1 MKVDSSLKKGF
12 VYLLLAIVPIVVS
25 VIYGQLMVSNI
36 GHFSDYGGIIFNLGL
51 TGIILIPSLVTI
63 YYIGLV
69 IFGSKSGLIKWNIQQ
84 FSYILMF
91 LAILAYMAFITF
103 TSDIRGSCNPGYVE
117 THPVIVTLDER
128 IWAFFSF
135 YLGIL
140 TIYNFFCLIR
150 PVKGFKQA
158 IAIFCILFILFDI
171 VMITYSLITEWDK
184 YVNFE
189 WFDDLYDKPISKDSL
204 ITSFFP
210 IPNVYGHYLYF
221 GIVSLITLSFVFRK
235 YYLALF
241 SLLLLPFI
249 FYSNCRI
256 ALVGSFVLYGCY
268 FIYLWI
274 RSFKYSRILFYILT
288 GVIVL
293 ACLIVAFDFYGYN
306 FIKFEMENGSEVSL
320 KKLIFDLWE
329 TFLGKRLDIIEMIPV
344 TTNNIIFGFGYGNQF
359 IIPRTYSYCYY
370 FHNAVYEI
378 FMAGGVP
385 YFVFT
390 SILFLVVFIKLIYVA
405 KSKYKYNYLGL
416 FLVLIFT
423 QSIYGLFESHVTSF
437 NDSTGLIL
445 GIFILCIPNILA
457 DYELN
462 GCKYYYFNSDIQKT
476 CLTLTYKQLSEFNYD
491 NSDYVFQNIISFTRK
506 LVFELNLNELSQF
519 VITFDSRR
527 RTFEHTEVKFEE
539 AENTVYVNF
548 K

>member
-12 VYLLLAIVPIVVS
+12 IYLLLAIVPIVVS

-36 GHFSDYGGIIFNLGL
+36 GHFSDYGEIVFNLGL
-51 TGIILIPSLVTI
+51 TGIIVIPVVVTI
-63 YYIGLV
+63 YYIVLV

-103 TSDIRGSCNPGYVE
+103 TSDIRGSCNPGYVASHE
-117 THPVIVTLDER
+117 VATLDER
-128 IWAFFSF
+128 LRGFLAF

-140 TIYNFFCLIR
+140 TLYNIFCLIK

-158 IAIFCILFILFDI
+158 IVLFCLVVLIFDL
-171 VMITYSLITEWDK
+171 VMIAYSLVTEWDK

-189 WFDDLYDKPISKDSL
+189 WFDDLYDKPSL
-204 ITSFFP
+204 DKVIKSFFP
-210 IPNVYGHYLYF
+210 IANVYGHYLYF
-221 GIVSLITLSFVFRK
+221 GIISLITLSFVFRK

-293 ACLIVAFDFYGYN
+293 GCLIVAFDFYGYN

-329 TFLGKRLDIIEMIPV
+329 TFLGKRLGIIDMIPV
-344 TTNNIIFGFGYGNQF
+344 TTNNIIFGFGYGIQF
-359 IIPRTYSYCYY
+359 IIPRTYGYFYY

-378 FMAGGVP
+378 FMAGGLP
-385 YFVFT
+385 YFIFT
-390 SILFLVVFIKLIYVA
+390 VILFLIVFVKLIKVA
-405 KSKYKYNYLGL
+405 KRNHKYNYLGL
-416 FLVLIFT
+416 FLVLVVT
-423 QSIYGLFESHVTSF
+423 QSIYGLFESHVTIF
-437 NDSTGLIL
+437 NDLTGAVLSV
-445 GIFILCIPNILA
+445 FILCIPNICA
-457 DYELN
+457 NYELN
-462 GCKYYYFNSDIQKT
+462 GRKYLYFNSEIQKT
-476 CLTLTYKQLSEFNYD
+476 CLNLSYEQLYAIVVTD
-491 NSDYVFQNIISFTRK
+491 DLLYQNVISFVQK
-506 LVFELNLNELSQF
+506 LVFDLSLDSSYKFIVTYDQKVKNIGDSDVKLDNEEKVL
-519 VITFDSRR
+519 
-527 RTFEHTEVKFEE
+527 
-539 AENTVYVNF
+539 YVSF

>member
-36 GHFSDYGGIIFNLGL
+36 GHFSDYGEIIFNLGL
-51 TGIILIPSLVTI
+51 TGIILIPVVVTI

-91 LAILAYMAFITF
+91 LAMLGYMAFITF
-103 TSDIRGSCNPGYVE
+103 TSDIRGSCNPGYVASHE
-117 THPVIVTLDER
+117 VATLDER
-128 IWAFFSF
+128 LWGFLSF

-140 TIYNFFCLIR
+140 TLYNIFCLIK

-158 IAIFCILFILFDI
+158 IVLFCLVVLIFDL
-171 VMITYSLITEWDK
+171 VMITYSLMTEWDK

-189 WFDDLYDKPISKDSL
+189 WFDDLYDKPSL
-204 ITSFFP
+204 DKVIKSFFP
-210 IPNVYGHYLYF
+210 IANVYGHYLYF
-221 GIVSLITLSFVFRK
+221 GIISLITLSFVFRK

-293 ACLIVAFDFYGYN
+293 ACLIVTFDFYGYN

-320 KKLIFDLWE
+320 KKLVFDLWE
-329 TFLGKRLDIIEMIPV
+329 TFLGKRLGIIDMIPV

-359 IIPRTYSYCYY
+359 IIPRTYGYYYY

-378 FMAGGVP
+378 FMAGGLP
-385 YFVFT
+385 YFIFT
-390 SILFLVVFIKLIYVA
+390 AILFLIVFVKLIKVA
-405 KSKYKYNYLGL
+405 KRNHKYNYLGL
-416 FLVLIFT
+416 FLVLLVT
-423 QSIYGLFESHVTSF
+423 QSIYGLFESHVTIF
-437 NDSTGLIL
+437 NDLTGAVLSV
-445 GIFILCIPNILA
+445 FILCIPNVCA
-457 DYELN
+457 NFELN
-462 GCKYYYFNSDIQKT
+462 DHKYLYFNSEIQKT
-476 CLTLTYKQLSEFNYD
+476 CLNLSYEQLYAIAVTEDVQY
-491 NSDYVFQNIISFTRK
+491 QNVISFVQK
-506 LVFELNLNELSQF
+506 LVFEFSL
-519 VITFDSRR
+519 DSSYKFIVTYDPRLKNIGDSD
-527 RTFEHTEVKFEE
+527 VKLDKEE
-539 AENTVYVNF
+539 KVLYVSF

>member
-12 VYLLLAIVPIVVS
+12 IYLLLAIVPIVVS

-36 GHFSDYGGIIFNLGL
+36 GHFSDYGEIVFNLGL
-51 TGIILIPSLVTI
+51 TGIILIPVVVTI

-91 LAILAYMAFITF
+91 LAMLAYMAFITF
-103 TSDIRGSCNPGYVE
+103 TSDIRGSCNPGYIASHEVA
-117 THPVIVTLDER
+117 TLDER
-128 IWAFFSF
+128 LWGFLAF

-140 TIYNFFCLIR
+140 TLYNIFCLIK

-158 IAIFCILFILFDI
+158 IVLFCLVVLIFDL
-171 VMITYSLITEWDK
+171 VMIAYSLMTEWDK

-189 WFDDLYDKPISKDSL
+189 WFDDLYDKPSL
-204 ITSFFP
+204 DKVIKSFFP
-210 IPNVYGHYLYF
+210 IANVYGHYLYF
-221 GIVSLITLSFVFRK
+221 GIISLITLSFVFRK

-320 KKLIFDLWE
+320 KKLVFDLWE
-329 TFLGKRLDIIEMIPV
+329 TFLGKRLGIIDMIPV

-359 IIPRTYSYCYY
+359 IIPRTYGYYYY

-378 FMAGGVP
+378 FMAGGLP
-385 YFVFT
+385 YFIFT
-390 SILFLVVFIKLIYVA
+390 AILFLIVFVKLIKVA
-405 KSKYKYNYLGL
+405 KRNHKYNYLGL
-416 FLVLIFT
+416 FLVLLVT
-423 QSIYGLFESHVTSF
+423 QSIYGLFESHVTIF
-437 NDSTGLIL
+437 NDLTGAVLSV
-445 GIFILCIPNILA
+445 FILCIPNICA
-457 DYELN
+457 NFELN
-462 GCKYYYFNSDIQKT
+462 DHKYLYFNSEIQKT
-476 CLTLTYKQLSEFNYD
+476 CLNLSYEQLYAIVVTEDAQY
-491 NSDYVFQNIISFTRK
+491 QNVISFVRK
-506 LVFELNLNELSQF
+506 LVFEFSLDSSYKFIVTYDPRVKNIGDSDVKLDNEEKVL
-519 VITFDSRR
+519 
-527 RTFEHTEVKFEE
+527 
-539 AENTVYVNF
+539 YVSF

>member
-12 VYLLLAIVPIVVS
+12 IYLLLAIVPIVVS

-36 GHFSDYGGIIFNLGL
+36 GHFSDYGEIVFNLGL
-51 TGIILIPSLVTI
+51 TGIILIPSLVTL

-91 LAILAYMAFITF
+91 LVMLAYMAFITF
-103 TSDIRGSCNPGYVE
+103 TSDIRGSCNPGYVASHE
-117 THPVIVTLDER
+117 VATLDER
-128 IWAFFSF
+128 LWGFLSF

-140 TIYNFFCLIR
+140 TLYNIFCLIK

-158 IAIFCILFILFDI
+158 IVLFCLVVLIFDL
-171 VMITYSLITEWDK
+171 VMIAYSLMTEWDK

-189 WFDDLYDKPISKDSL
+189 WFDDLYDKPSL
-204 ITSFFP
+204 DKVIKSFFP
-210 IPNVYGHYLYF
+210 IANVYGHYLYF
-221 GIVSLITLSFVFRK
+221 GIISLITLSFVLRK

-241 SLLLLPFI
+241 GLLLLPFI

-320 KKLIFDLWE
+320 KKLVFDLWE
-329 TFLGKRLDIIEMIPV
+329 TFLGKRLGIIDMIPV

-359 IIPRTYSYCYY
+359 IIPRTYGYFYY

-378 FMAGGVP
+378 FMAGGLP
-385 YFVFT
+385 YFIFT
-390 SILFLVVFIKLIYVA
+390 ALLFLTVFVKLIKVA
-405 KSKYKYNYLGL
+405 KRNHKYNYLGL
-416 FLVLIFT
+416 FLVLLIT
-423 QSIYGLFESHVTSF
+423 QSIYGLFESHVTIF
-437 NDSTGLIL
+437 NDLTGAVLSV
-445 GIFILCIPNILA
+445 FILCIPNICA
-457 DYELN
+457 NFELN
-462 GCKYYYFNSDIQKT
+462 GHKYLYFNSEIQKT
-476 CLTLTYKQLSEFNYD
+476 CLNLSYEQLYAIVVTD
-491 NSDYVFQNIISFTRK
+491 DLLYQNVISFVQK
-506 LVFELNLNELSQF
+506 LVYELSL
-519 VITFDSRR
+519 DSSYKFIVTYDPR
-527 RTFEHTEVKFEE
+527 VKNIGDSDVKLDKEE
-539 AENTVYVNF
+539 KVLYVSF

>member
-12 VYLLLAIVPIVVS
+12 IYLLLAIVPIVVS

-36 GHFSDYGGIIFNLGL
+36 GHFSDYGEIVFNLGL
-51 TGIILIPSLVTI
+51 TGIIVIPVVVTL

-91 LAILAYMAFITF
+91 LVMLAYMAYITF
-103 TSDIRGSCNPGYVE
+103 TSDIRGSCNPGYVASHE
-117 THPVIVTLDER
+117 VATLDER
-128 IWAFFSF
+128 LWGFLSF

-140 TIYNFFCLIR
+140 TLYNIFCLIK
-150 PVKGFKQA
+150 PVKGFKQV
-158 IAIFCILFILFDI
+158 IVLFCLVVLIFDL
-171 VMITYSLITEWDK
+171 VMIAYSLMTEWDK

-189 WFDDLYDKPISKDSL
+189 WFDDLYDKPSL
-204 ITSFFP
+204 DKVIKSFFP
-210 IPNVYGHYLYF
+210 IANVYGHYLYF
-221 GIVSLITLSFVFRK
+221 GIISLITLSFVFRK

-320 KKLIFDLWE
+320 KKLVFDLWE
-329 TFLGKRLDIIEMIPV
+329 TFLGKRLGIIDMIPV

-359 IIPRTYSYCYY
+359 IIPRTYGYYYY

-378 FMAGGVP
+378 FMAGGLP
-385 YFVFT
+385 YFIFT
-390 SILFLVVFIKLIYVA
+390 AILFLIVFVKLIKVA
-405 KSKYKYNYLGL
+405 KRNHKYNYLGL
-416 FLVLIFT
+416 FLVLLVT
-423 QSIYGLFESHVTSF
+423 QSIYGLFESHVTIF
-437 NDSTGLIL
+437 NDLTGAVLSV
-445 GIFILCIPNILA
+445 FILCIPNICA
-457 DYELN
+457 NFELN
-462 GCKYYYFNSDIQKT
+462 DHKYLYFNSEIQKT
-476 CLTLTYKQLSEFNYD
+476 CLNLSYEQLYAIAVTEDVQY
-491 NSDYVFQNIISFTRK
+491 QNVISFVQK
-506 LVFELNLNELSQF
+506 LVFEFSL
-519 VITFDSRR
+519 DSSYKFIVTYDPR
-527 RTFEHTEVKFEE
+527 VKNIGGSDVKLDKEE
-539 AENTVYVNF
+539 KVLYVSF

>member
-12 VYLLLAIVPIVVS
+12 IYLLLAIVPIVVS

-36 GHFSDYGGIIFNLGL
+36 GHFSDYGEIVFNLGL

-91 LAILAYMAFITF
+91 LAMLAYMAFITF
-103 TSDIRGSCNPGYVE
+103 TSDIRGSCNPGYVA
-117 THPVIVTLDER
+117 THPDMVTLDER

-158 IAIFCILFILFDI
+158 IAIFCILIILFDI
-171 VMITYSLITEWDK
+171 VMIAYSLITEWDK

-189 WFDDLYDKPISKDSL
+189 WFDDLYDKPINKNYL

-221 GIVSLITLSFVFRK
+221 GIISLITLSFVFRK
-235 YYLALF
+235 YYLALL

-268 FIYLWI
+268 FIYIWI

-288 GVIVL
+288 GMIVL

-329 TFLGKRLDIIEMIPV
+329 TFLGKRLGIIDMIPV
-344 TTNNIIFGFGYGNQF
+344 TTDNIIFGFGYGIQF
-359 IIPRTYSYCYY
+359 IIPRTYGYCYY

-385 YFVFT
+385 YFVFIST
-390 SILFLVVFIKLIYVA
+390 LFLIVFIKLIHIA
-405 KSKYKYNYLGL
+405 KTKHKYNYLGL
-416 FLVLIFT
+416 FLVLIFA
-423 QSIYGLFESHVTSF
+423 QSIYGLFESHIASF
-437 NDSTGLIL
+437 NDSTGLML
-445 GIFILCIPNILA
+445 EIFILCIPNLLA
-457 DYELN
+457 NYELN
-462 GCKYYYFNSDIQKT
+462 DCKYYYFNSDIQKT
-476 CLTLTYKQLSEFNYD
+476 CLTLTYKELFEYKYD
-491 NSDYVFQNIISFTRK
+491 NSDYVSQNIISFTRK
-506 LVFELNLNELSQF
+506 LVLELNLNELSLF
-519 VITFDSRR
+519 IITFDSRS
-527 RTFEHTEVKFEE
+527 RTIGHTEVKFEE
-539 AENTVYVNF
+539 AENVVYVNF

>member
-12 VYLLLAIVPIVVS
+12 IYLLLAIVPIVVS

-36 GHFSDYGGIIFNLGL
+36 GHFSDYGEIVFNLGL
-51 TGIILIPSLVTI
+51 TGIILIPSLVTL

-91 LAILAYMAFITF
+91 LAMLAYMAFITF
-103 TSDIRGSCNPGYVE
+103 TSDIRSSCNPGYIASHEVA
-117 THPVIVTLDER
+117 TLDER
-128 IWAFFSF
+128 LWGFLSF

-140 TIYNFFCLIR
+140 TLYNIFCLIK

-158 IAIFCILFILFDI
+158 IVLFCLVVLAFDL
-171 VMITYSLITEWDK
+171 VMIAYSLMTEWDK

-189 WFDDLYDKPISKDSL
+189 WFDDLYDKPSL
-204 ITSFFP
+204 DKVIKSFFP
-210 IPNVYGHYLYF
+210 IANVYGHYLYF
-221 GIVSLITLSFVFRK
+221 GIISLITLSFVFRK

-320 KKLIFDLWE
+320 KKLVFDLWE
-329 TFLGKRLDIIEMIPV
+329 TFLGKRLGIIDMIPV

-359 IIPRTYSYCYY
+359 IIPRTYGYYYY

-378 FMAGGVP
+378 FMAGGLP
-385 YFVFT
+385 YFIFT
-390 SILFLVVFIKLIYVA
+390 AILFLIVFVKLIKVA
-405 KSKYKYNYLGL
+405 KRNHKYNYLGL
-416 FLVLIFT
+416 FLVLLVT
-423 QSIYGLFESHVTSF
+423 QSIYGLFESHVTIF
-437 NDSTGLIL
+437 NDLTGAVLSV
-445 GIFILCIPNILA
+445 FILCIPNICA
-457 DYELN
+457 NFELN
-462 GCKYYYFNSDIQKT
+462 GHKYLYFNSEIQKT
-476 CLTLTYKQLSEFNYD
+476 CLNLSYEQLYAIAVTEDVQY
-491 NSDYVFQNIISFTRK
+491 QNVISFVQK
-506 LVFELNLNELSQF
+506 LVFGFSL
-519 VITFDSRR
+519 DSSYKFIVTYDPR
-527 RTFEHTEVKFEE
+527 VKNIGDSDVKLDKEE
-539 AENTVYVNF
+539 KVLYVSF

>member
-12 VYLLLAIVPIVVS
+12 IYLLLAIVPIVVS

-36 GHFSDYGGIIFNLGL
+36 GHFSDYGAIVFNLGL
-51 TGIILIPSLVTI
+51 TGIILIPVVVTI

-91 LAILAYMAFITF
+91 LAMLAYMAFITF
-103 TSDIRGSCNPGYVE
+103 TSDIRGSCNPGYIASHEVA
-117 THPVIVTLDER
+117 TLDER
-128 IWAFFSF
+128 LWGFLSF

-140 TIYNFFCLIR
+140 TLYNIFCLIK
-150 PVKGFKQA
+150 PVKGFKQV
-158 IAIFCILFILFDI
+158 IVLFCLVVLIFDL
-171 VMITYSLITEWDK
+171 VMIAYSLVTEWDK

-189 WFDDLYDKPISKDSL
+189 WFDDLYDKPSL
-204 ITSFFP
+204 DKVIKSFFP
-210 IPNVYGHYLYF
+210 IANVYGHYLYF
-221 GIVSLITLSFVFRK
+221 GIISLITLSFVFRK

-293 ACLIVAFDFYGYN
+293 VCLIVAFDFYGYN

-329 TFLGKRLDIIEMIPV
+329 TFLGKRLGIINMIPV

-359 IIPRTYSYCYY
+359 IIPRTYGYYYY

-378 FMAGGVP
+378 FMAGGLP
-385 YFVFT
+385 YFIFT
-390 SILFLVVFIKLIYVA
+390 AILFLIVFVKLLKVA
-405 KSKYKYNYLGL
+405 KSYHKYNYLGL
-416 FLVLIFT
+416 FLVLVVT
-423 QSIYGLFESHVTSF
+423 QSIYGLFESHVTIF
-437 NDSTGLIL
+437 NDLTGAVLSV
-445 GIFILCIPNILA
+445 FILCIPNICA
-457 DYELN
+457 NFELN
-462 GCKYYYFNSDIQKT
+462 GRKYFYFNSEIQKT
-476 CLTLTYKQLSEFNYD
+476 CLNLSYEQLYASVVTDDLLY
-491 NSDYVFQNIISFTRK
+491 QNVISFVQK
-506 LVFELNLNELSQF
+506 LVFELSLDSSYKFIVTYDQKVKNIGDSDVKLDNEEKVL
-519 VITFDSRR
+519 
-527 RTFEHTEVKFEE
+527 
-539 AENTVYVNF
+539 YVSF

>member
-12 VYLLLAIVPIVVS
+12 IYLLLAIVPIVVS

-36 GHFSDYGGIIFNLGL
+36 GHFSDYGEIVFNLGL
-51 TGIILIPSLVTI
+51 TGIIVIPVVVTI

-103 TSDIRGSCNPGYVE
+103 TSDIRGSCNPGYVASHE
-117 THPVIVTLDER
+117 VATLDER
-128 IWAFFSF
+128 LWGFLAF

-140 TIYNFFCLIR
+140 TLYNIFCLIK

-158 IAIFCILFILFDI
+158 IVLFCLVVLIFDL
-171 VMITYSLITEWDK
+171 VMIAYSLVTEWDK

-189 WFDDLYDKPISKDSL
+189 WFDDLYDKPSL
-204 ITSFFP
+204 DKVIKSFFP
-210 IPNVYGHYLYF
+210 IANVYGHYLYF
-221 GIVSLITLSFVFRK
+221 GIISLITLSFVFRK

-293 ACLIVAFDFYGYN
+293 GCLIVAFDFYGYN

-329 TFLGKRLDIIEMIPV
+329 TFLGKRLGIIDMIPV

-359 IIPRTYSYCYY
+359 IIPRTYGYYYY

-378 FMAGGVP
+378 FMAGGLP
-385 YFVFT
+385 YFIFT
-390 SILFLVVFIKLIYVA
+390 AILFLIVFVKLIKVA
-405 KSKYKYNYLGL
+405 KRNHKYNYLGL
-416 FLVLIFT
+416 FLVLLVT
-423 QSIYGLFESHVTSF
+423 QSIYGLFESHVTIF
-437 NDSTGLIL
+437 NDLTGAVLSV
-445 GIFILCIPNILA
+445 FILCIPNICA
-457 DYELN
+457 NFELN
-462 GCKYYYFNSDIQKT
+462 GRKYLYFNSEIQKT
-476 CLTLTYKQLSEFNYD
+476 CLNLSYEQLYAIVITD
-491 NSDYVFQNIISFTRK
+491 DLLYQNVISFVQK
-506 LVFELNLNELSQF
+506 LVYELSL
-519 VITFDSRR
+519 DSSYKFIV
-527 RTFEHTEVKFEE
+527 TYDQKVKNIGDSEVKLDNEE
-539 AENTVYVNF
+539 KVLYVSF

>member
-12 VYLLLAIVPIVVS
+12 IYLLLAIVPIVVS

-36 GHFSDYGGIIFNLGL
+36 GHFSDYGEIVFNLGL
-51 TGIILIPSLVTI
+51 TGIIVIPVVVTI

-91 LAILAYMAFITF
+91 LAMLAYMAFITF
-103 TSDIRGSCNPGYVE
+103 TSDIRGSCNPGYVANHE
-117 THPVIVTLDER
+117 VATLDER
-128 IWAFFSF
+128 LWGFLSF

-140 TIYNFFCLIR
+140 TLYNIFCLIK

-158 IAIFCILFILFDI
+158 IVLFCLVVLIFDL
-171 VMITYSLITEWDK
+171 VMIAYSLMTEWDK

-189 WFDDLYDKPISKDSL
+189 WFDDLYDKPSL
-204 ITSFFP
+204 DKVIKSFFP
-210 IPNVYGHYLYF
+210 IANVYGHYLYF
-221 GIVSLITLSFVFRK
+221 GIISLITLSFVFRK

-306 FIKFEMENGSEVSL
+306 FIKFEMEDGSEVSL
-320 KKLIFDLWE
+320 KKLVFDLWE
-329 TFLGKRLDIIEMIPV
+329 NFLGKRLGIIHMIPV

-359 IIPRTYSYCYY
+359 IIPRTYGYYYY

-378 FMAGGVP
+378 FMAGGLP
-385 YFVFT
+385 YFIFT
-390 SILFLVVFIKLIYVA
+390 AILFLIVFVKLLKVA
-405 KSKYKYNYLGL
+405 KRNHKYNYLGL
-416 FLVLIFT
+416 FLVLLVT
-423 QSIYGLFESHVTSF
+423 QSIYGLFESHVTIF
-437 NDSTGLIL
+437 NDLTGAVLSV
-445 GIFILCIPNILA
+445 FILCIPNICA
-457 DYELN
+457 NFELN
-462 GCKYYYFNSDIQKT
+462 DHKYLYFNSEIQKT
-476 CLTLTYKQLSEFNYD
+476 CLNLTYEQLYAIVLTEDVQY
-491 NSDYVFQNIISFTRK
+491 QNIISFVQK
-506 LVFELNLNELSQF
+506 LVFELSL
-519 VITFDSRR
+519 DSSYNFIV
-527 RTFEHTEVKFEE
+527 TYDQKVKNIGDSDVKLDREGK
-539 AENTVYVNF
+539 VLYVSF

>member
-12 VYLLLAIVPIVVS
+12 IYLLLAIVPIVVS

-36 GHFSDYGGIIFNLGL
+36 GHFSDYGEIVFNLGL
-51 TGIILIPSLVTI
+51 TGIVLIPSLVTL

-91 LAILAYMAFITF
+91 LAMLAYMAFITF
-103 TSDIRGSCNPGYVE
+103 TSDIRGSCNPGYIANHEVA
-117 THPVIVTLDER
+117 TLDER
-128 IWAFFSF
+128 LWGFLSF

-140 TIYNFFCLIR
+140 TLYNIFCLIK

-158 IAIFCILFILFDI
+158 IILFCLVVLIFDL
-171 VMITYSLITEWDK
+171 VMIAYSLMTECDK

-189 WFDDLYDKPISKDSL
+189 WFDDLYDKPSL
-204 ITSFFP
+204 DKVIKSFFP
-210 IPNVYGHYLYF
+210 IANVYGHYLYF
-221 GIVSLITLSFVFRK
+221 GIISLITLSFVFRK

-320 KKLIFDLWE
+320 KKLVFDLWE
-329 TFLGKRLDIIEMIPV
+329 TFLGKRLGIIDMIPV

-359 IIPRTYSYCYY
+359 IIPRTYGYYYY

-378 FMAGGVP
+378 FMAGGFP
-385 YFVFT
+385 YFIFT
-390 SILFLVVFIKLIYVA
+390 AILFLIVFVKLIKVA
-405 KSKYKYNYLGL
+405 KRNHKYNYLGL
-416 FLVLIFT
+416 FLALLVT
-423 QSIYGLFESHVTSF
+423 QSIYGLFESHVTIF
-437 NDSTGLIL
+437 NDLTGAVLSV
-445 GIFILCIPNILA
+445 FILCIPNICA
-457 DYELN
+457 NYELN
-462 GCKYYYFNSDIQKT
+462 GRKYLYFNSEIQKT
-476 CLTLTYKQLSEFNYD
+476 CLNLSYEQLYAIAVAEDVQY
-491 NSDYVFQNIISFTRK
+491 QNIISFVQK
-506 LVFELNLNELSQF
+506 LV
-519 VITFDSRR
+519 I
-527 RTFEHTEVKFEE
+527 
-539 AENTVYVNF
+539 
-548 K
+548 

>member
-12 VYLLLAIVPIVVS
+12 IYLLLAIVPIVVS

-36 GHFSDYGGIIFNLGL
+36 GHFSDYGEIVFNLGL
-51 TGIILIPSLVTI
+51 TGIILIPVVVTI

-84 FSYILMF
+84 LSYILMF
-91 LAILAYMAFITF
+91 LAMLAYMAFITF
-103 TSDIRGSCNPGYVE
+103 TSDIRGSCNPGYVANHE
-117 THPVIVTLDER
+117 VATLDER
-128 IWAFFSF
+128 LWGFLSF

-140 TIYNFFCLIR
+140 TLYNIFCLIK
-150 PVKGFKQA
+150 PVKGFKQVVVLFCLVVL
-158 IAIFCILFILFDI
+158 IFDF
-171 VMITYSLITEWDK
+171 VMIAYSLMTEWDK

-189 WFDDLYDKPISKDSL
+189 WFDDLYNKPVFDKIIK
-204 ITSFFP
+204 SFFP
-210 IPNVYGHYLYF
+210 IPNVYGHYIYF
-221 GIVSLITLSFVFRK
+221 GIISLITLSFVFRK

-268 FIYLWI
+268 FVYLWI

-320 KKLIFDLWE
+320 KKLVFDLWE
-329 TFLGKRLDIIEMIPV
+329 TFLGKRLGIIDMIPV
-344 TTNNIIFGFGYGNQF
+344 TTNNIIFGFGYGIQF
-359 IIPRTYSYCYY
+359 IIPRTYGYYYY

-378 FMAGGVP
+378 FMAGGLP

-390 SILFLVVFIKLIYVA
+390 AVLFLIVFVKLIKVA
-405 KSKYKYNYLGL
+405 KRYHKYNYLGL
-416 FLVLIFT
+416 FLVLLVT
-423 QSIYGLFESHVTSF
+423 QSIYGLFESHVTIF
-437 NDSTGLIL
+437 NDLTGAVLSV
-445 GIFILCIPNILA
+445 FILCIPNIYA
-457 DYELN
+457 NFELN
-462 GCKYYYFNSDIQKT
+462 GRKYLYFNSEIQKT
-476 CLTLTYKQLSEFNYD
+476 CLNLSYEQLYAIVVTEDVQY
-491 NSDYVFQNIISFTRK
+491 QNIISFVQK
-506 LVFELNLNELSQF
+506 LVFEFSL
-519 VITFDSRR
+519 DSSYKFIVTYDPR
-527 RTFEHTEVKFEE
+527 VKNIGDSDVKLDREGK
-539 AENTVYVNF
+539 VLYVSF

>member
-12 VYLLLAIVPIVVS
+12 IYLLLAIVPIVVS

-36 GHFSDYGGIIFNLGL
+36 GHFSDYGEIVFNLGL
-51 TGIILIPSLVTI
+51 TGIILIPAVVTL

-91 LAILAYMAFITF
+91 LAMLAYMAFITF
-103 TSDIRGSCNPGYVE
+103 TSDIRGSCNPGYIASHEVA
-117 THPVIVTLDER
+117 TLDER
-128 IWAFFSF
+128 LWGFLSF

-140 TIYNFFCLIR
+140 TLYNIFCLIK

-158 IAIFCILFILFDI
+158 IILFCLVVLIFDL
-171 VMITYSLITEWDK
+171 VMIAYSLMTEWDK

-189 WFDDLYDKPISKDSL
+189 WFDDLYDKPSL
-204 ITSFFP
+204 DKVIKSFFP
-210 IPNVYGHYLYF
+210 IANVYGHYLYF
-221 GIVSLITLSFVFRK
+221 GIISLITLSFVFRK

-320 KKLIFDLWE
+320 KKLVFDLWE
-329 TFLGKRLDIIEMIPV
+329 TFLGKRLGIIDMIPV

-359 IIPRTYSYCYY
+359 IIPRTYGYCYY
-370 FHNAVYEI
+370 FHNAIYEI
-378 FMAGGVP
+378 FMAGGLP
-385 YFVFT
+385 YFIFT
-390 SILFLVVFIKLIYVA
+390 AILFLIVFIKLIKVA
-405 KSKYKYNYLGL
+405 KRNHKYNYLGL
-416 FLVLIFT
+416 FLVLLVT
-423 QSIYGLFESHVTSF
+423 QSIYGLFESHVTIF
-437 NDSTGLIL
+437 NDLTGAVLSV
-445 GIFILCIPNILA
+445 FILCIPNICA
-457 DYELN
+457 NFELN
-462 GCKYYYFNSDIQKT
+462 GHKYLYFNSEIQKT
-476 CLTLTYKQLSEFNYD
+476 CLNLSYEQLYAIVVTEDAQY
-491 NSDYVFQNIISFTRK
+491 QNVISFVRK
-506 LVFELNLNELSQF
+506 LVFELAL
-519 VITFDSRR
+519 DSSYKFIVTYEPR
-527 RTFEHTEVKFEE
+527 VKNIGDSDVKLDREGK
-539 AENTVYVNF
+539 VLYVSF

>member
-12 VYLLLAIVPIVVS
+12 IYLLLAIVPIVVS

-36 GHFSDYGGIIFNLGL
+36 GHFSDYGEIVFNLGL
-51 TGIILIPSLVTI
+51 TGIILIPVVVTI

-91 LAILAYMAFITF
+91 LAMLVYMAFITF
-103 TSDIRGSCNPGYVE
+103 TSDIRGSCNPGYIASHEVA
-117 THPVIVTLDER
+117 TLDER
-128 IWAFFSF
+128 LWGFLSF

-140 TIYNFFCLIR
+140 TLYNIFCLIK

-158 IAIFCILFILFDI
+158 IVLFCLVVLIFDL
-171 VMITYSLITEWDK
+171 VMIAYSLMTEWDK

-189 WFDDLYDKPISKDSL
+189 WFDDLYEKPGSDKIIK
-204 ITSFFP
+204 SFFP

-221 GIVSLITLSFVFRK
+221 GIISLITLSFVFRK

-249 FYSNCRI
+249 FYANCRI

-274 RSFKYSRILFYILT
+274 RTFKYSRILFYILT

-293 ACLIVAFDFYGYN
+293 GCLIVVFDFYGYN

-320 KKLIFDLWE
+320 KKLVFDLWE
-329 TFLGKRLDIIEMIPV
+329 TFLGKRLGIIDMIPV
-344 TTNNIIFGFGYGNQF
+344 TTNNIIFGFGYGIQF
-359 IIPRTYSYCYY
+359 IIPRTYGYYYY

-378 FMAGGVP
+378 FMAGGLS
-385 YFVFT
+385 YFIFT
-390 SILFLVVFIKLIYVA
+390 ALLFLIVFAKLIKVA
-405 KSKYKYNYLGL
+405 KRYHKYNYLGL
-416 FLVLIFT
+416 FLVLLVT
-423 QSIYGLFESHVTSF
+423 QSIYGLFESHVTIF
-437 NDSTGLIL
+437 NDLTGAVLSV
-445 GIFILCIPNILA
+445 FILCIPNIYA
-457 DYELN
+457 NFELN
-462 GCKYYYFNSDIQKT
+462 GRKYLYFNSEIQKT
-476 CLTLTYKQLSEFNYD
+476 CLNLNYEQLYAIVVTEDVQY
-491 NSDYVFQNIISFTRK
+491 QNIISFVQK
-506 LVFELNLNELSQF
+506 LVFEFSL
-519 VITFDSRR
+519 DSSYKFIVTYDPR
-527 RTFEHTEVKFEE
+527 VKNIGDSDVKLDKEE
-539 AENTVYVNF
+539 KVLYVSF

>member
-12 VYLLLAIVPIVVS
+12 IYLLLAIVPIVVS

-36 GHFSDYGGIIFNLGL
+36 GHFSDYGEIVFNLGL
-51 TGIILIPSLVTI
+51 TGIIVIPVVVTL

-69 IFGSKSGLIKWNIQQ
+69 IFGSKSCLIKWNIQQ

-103 TSDIRGSCNPGYVE
+103 TSDIRGSCNPGYIANHEVA
-117 THPVIVTLDER
+117 TLDER
-128 IWAFFSF
+128 LWGFLAF

-140 TIYNFFCLIR
+140 TLYNIFCLIK

-158 IAIFCILFILFDI
+158 IVLFCLVVLVFDL
-171 VMITYSLITEWDK
+171 VMIAYSLMTEWDK

-189 WFDDLYDKPISKDSL
+189 WFDDLYDKPSL
-204 ITSFFP
+204 DKVIKSFFP
-210 IPNVYGHYLYF
+210 IANVYGHYLYF
-221 GIVSLITLSFVFRK
+221 GIISLITLSFVFRK

-329 TFLGKRLDIIEMIPV
+329 TFLGKRLGIIDMIPV
-344 TTNNIIFGFGYGNQF
+344 TTNNILFGFGYGNQF
-359 IIPRTYSYCYY
+359 IIPRTYGYYYY

-378 FMAGGVP
+378 FMAGGLP
-385 YFVFT
+385 YFIFT
-390 SILFLVVFIKLIYVA
+390 AILFLIVFVKLIKVA
-405 KSKYKYNYLGL
+405 KGNHKYNYLGL
-416 FLVLIFT
+416 FLVLLVT
-423 QSIYGLFESHVTSF
+423 QSIYGLFESHVTIF
-437 NDSTGLIL
+437 NDLTGAMLAV
-445 GIFILCIPNILA
+445 FILCIPNICA
-457 DYELN
+457 NYELN
-462 GCKYYYFNSDIQKT
+462 GRKYLYFNSEIQKT
-476 CLTLTYKQLSEFNYD
+476 CLNLSYEQLYAIVVTD
-491 NSDYVFQNIISFTRK
+491 DLLYQNVISFVQK
-506 LVFELNLNELSQF
+506 LVFELSL
-519 VITFDSRR
+519 DSSYKFIVTYDQR
-527 RTFEHTEVKFEE
+527 VKNIGDSDVKLDKEE
-539 AENTVYVNF
+539 KVLYVSF

>member
-12 VYLLLAIVPIVVS
+12 IYLLLAIVPIVVS

-36 GHFSDYGGIIFNLGL
+36 GHFSDYGEIVFNLGL
-51 TGIILIPSLVTI
+51 TGIIVIPVVVTI

-103 TSDIRGSCNPGYVE
+103 TSDIRGSCNPGYVANHE
-117 THPVIVTLDER
+117 VATLDER
-128 IWAFFSF
+128 LWGFLSF

-140 TIYNFFCLIR
+140 TLYNIFCLIK

-158 IAIFCILFILFDI
+158 IVLFCLVVLIFDL
-171 VMITYSLITEWDK
+171 VMIAYSLVTEWDK

-189 WFDDLYDKPISKDSL
+189 WFDDLYDKPSL
-204 ITSFFP
+204 DKVIKSFFP
-210 IPNVYGHYLYF
+210 IANVYGHYLYF
-221 GIVSLITLSFVFRK
+221 GIISLITLSFVFRK

-293 ACLIVAFDFYGYN
+293 GCLIVAFDFYGYN

-329 TFLGKRLDIIEMIPV
+329 AFLGKRLGIIDMIPV

-359 IIPRTYSYCYY
+359 IIPRTYGYYYY

-378 FMAGGVP
+378 FMAGGLP
-385 YFVFT
+385 YFIFT
-390 SILFLVVFIKLIYVA
+390 AVLFLIVFVKLIKVA
-405 KSKYKYNYLGL
+405 KRYHKYNYLGL
-416 FLVLIFT
+416 FLVLIVT
-423 QSIYGLFESHVTSF
+423 QSIYGLFESHVTIF
-437 NDSTGLIL
+437 NDLTGAVLSV
-445 GIFILCIPNILA
+445 FILCIPNVCA
-457 DYELN
+457 NFELN
-462 GCKYYYFNSDIQKT
+462 GRKYLYFNSEIQKT
-476 CLTLTYKQLSEFNYD
+476 CLNLSYEQLYAIVVTD
-491 NSDYVFQNIISFTRK
+491 DLLYQNVISFVQK
-506 LVFELNLNELSQF
+506 LVFELSLDSSYKFIITYDQKLKNIGDSDVKLDNEEKVL
-519 VITFDSRR
+519 
-527 RTFEHTEVKFEE
+527 
-539 AENTVYVNF
+539 YVSF

>member
-12 VYLLLAIVPIVVS
+12 IYLLLAIVPIVVS

-36 GHFSDYGGIIFNLGL
+36 GHFSDYGEIVFNLGL
-51 TGIILIPSLVTI
+51 TGIVLIPSLVTL

-91 LAILAYMAFITF
+91 LAMLAYMAFITF
-103 TSDIRGSCNPGYVE
+103 TSDIRGSCNPGYVAN
-117 THPVIVTLDER
+117 HQVATLDER
-128 IWAFFSF
+128 LWGFLSF

-140 TIYNFFCLIR
+140 TLYNIFCLIK

-158 IAIFCILFILFDI
+158 IVLFCLAVLIFDL
-171 VMITYSLITEWDK
+171 VMIAYSLMTEWDK

-189 WFDDLYDKPISKDSL
+189 WFDDLYDKPSL
-204 ITSFFP
+204 DKVIKSFFP
-210 IPNVYGHYLYF
+210 IANVYGHYLYF
-221 GIVSLITLSFVFRK
+221 GIISLITLSFVFRK

-320 KKLIFDLWE
+320 KKLVFDLWE
-329 TFLGKRLDIIEMIPV
+329 TFLGKRLGIIDMIPV

-359 IIPRTYSYCYY
+359 IIPRTYGYYYY

-378 FMAGGVP
+378 FMAGGLP
-385 YFVFT
+385 YFIFT
-390 SILFLVVFIKLIYVA
+390 AILFLIVFVKLIKVA
-405 KSKYKYNYLGL
+405 KRNHKYNYLGL
-416 FLVLIFT
+416 FLVLLVT
-423 QSIYGLFESHVTSF
+423 QSIYGLFESHVTIF
-437 NDSTGLIL
+437 NDLTGAVLSV
-445 GIFILCIPNILA
+445 FILCIPNICA
-457 DYELN
+457 NFELN
-462 GCKYYYFNSDIQKT
+462 SRKYLYFNSEIQKT
-476 CLTLTYKQLSEFNYD
+476 CLNLSYEQLYAIVVTEDVQY
-491 NSDYVFQNIISFTRK
+491 QNVISFVQK
-506 LVFELNLNELSQF
+506 LVFEFSL
-519 VITFDSRR
+519 DSSYKFIVTYDPR
-527 RTFEHTEVKFEE
+527 VKNIGDSDVKLDKEE
-539 AENTVYVNF
+539 KTLYVSF

>member
-12 VYLLLAIVPIVVS
+12 IYLLLAIVPIVVS

-36 GHFSDYGGIIFNLGL
+36 GHFSDYGEIVFNLGL
-51 TGIILIPSLVTI
+51 TGIILIPVVVTI

-91 LAILAYMAFITF
+91 LAMLAYMAFITF
-103 TSDIRGSCNPGYVE
+103 TSDIRGSCNPGYVASHE
-117 THPVIVTLDER
+117 VATLDER
-128 IWAFFSF
+128 LWGFLAF

-140 TIYNFFCLIR
+140 TLYNIFCLIK
-150 PVKGFKQA
+150 PVKGFKQV
-158 IAIFCILFILFDI
+158 IVLFCLVVLIFDL
-171 VMITYSLITEWDK
+171 VMIAYSLMTEWDK

-189 WFDDLYDKPISKDSL
+189 WFDDLYDKPSL
-204 ITSFFP
+204 DKVIKSFFP
-210 IPNVYGHYLYF
+210 IANVYGHYLYF
-221 GIVSLITLSFVFRK
+221 GIISLITLSFVFRK

-320 KKLIFDLWE
+320 KKLVFDLWE
-329 TFLGKRLDIIEMIPV
+329 TFLGKRLGIIDMIPV

-359 IIPRTYSYCYY
+359 IIPRTYGYFYY

-378 FMAGGVP
+378 FMAGGLP
-385 YFVFT
+385 YFIFT
-390 SILFLVVFIKLIYVA
+390 AILFLIVFVKLIKVA
-405 KSKYKYNYLGL
+405 KRNHKYNYLGL
-416 FLVLIFT
+416 FLVLLVT
-423 QSIYGLFESHVTSF
+423 QSIYGLFESHVTIFS
-437 NDSTGLIL
+437 DLTGAVLSV
-445 GIFILCIPNILA
+445 FILCIPNICA
-457 DYELN
+457 NFELN
-462 GCKYYYFNSDIQKT
+462 DHKYLYFNSEIQKT
-476 CLTLTYKQLSEFNYD
+476 CLNLSYEQLYAIVVTEDVQY
-491 NSDYVFQNIISFTRK
+491 QNIISFVQK
-506 LVFELNLNELSQF
+506 LVFEFSL
-519 VITFDSRR
+519 DSSYKFIVTYDPR
-527 RTFEHTEVKFEE
+527 VKNIGDSDVKLDKEE
-539 AENTVYVNF
+539 KVLYVSF

>member
-12 VYLLLAIVPIVVS
+12 IYLLLAIVPIVVS

-36 GHFSDYGGIIFNLGL
+36 GHFSDYGEIVFNLGL
-51 TGIILIPSLVTI
+51 TGIILIPSLVTL

-91 LAILAYMAFITF
+91 LAMLAYMAFITF
-103 TSDIRGSCNPGYVE
+103 TSDIRGSCNPGYVASHE
-117 THPVIVTLDER
+117 VATLDER
-128 IWAFFSF
+128 LWCFLSF

-140 TIYNFFCLIR
+140 TLYNIFCLIKS
-150 PVKGFKQA
+150 VKGFKQA
-158 IAIFCILFILFDI
+158 IVLFCLVVLIFDL
-171 VMITYSLITEWDK
+171 VMIAYSLMTEWDK

-221 GIVSLITLSFVFRK
+221 GIISLITLSFVFRK

-293 ACLIVAFDFYGYN
+293 TCLIVAFDFYGYN

-320 KKLIFDLWE
+320 KKLVFDLWE
-329 TFLGKRLDIIEMIPV
+329 TFLGKRLGIIDMIPV
-344 TTNNIIFGFGYGNQF
+344 TTNNIIFGFGYGIQF
-359 IIPRTYSYCYY
+359 IIPRTYGYYYY

-378 FMAGGVP
+378 FMAGGLP
-385 YFVFT
+385 YFIFT
-390 SILFLVVFIKLIYVA
+390 AVLFLIVFVKLLNAA
-405 KSKYKYNYLGL
+405 KRNHKYNYLGL
-416 FLVLIFT
+416 FLVLLVT
-423 QSIYGLFESHVTSF
+423 QSIYGLFESHVTIF
-437 NDSTGLIL
+437 NDLTGAVLSV
-445 GIFILCIPNILA
+445 FILCIPNICA
-457 DYELN
+457 NFELN
-462 GCKYYYFNSDIQKT
+462 GHKYLYFNSEIQKT
-476 CLTLTYKQLSEFNYD
+476 CLNLSYEQLYAIVVTEDVQY
-491 NSDYVFQNIISFTRK
+491 QNIISFVQK
-506 LVFELNLNELSQF
+506 LVFEFSL
-519 VITFDSRR
+519 DSSYKFIVTYDPR
-527 RTFEHTEVKFEE
+527 VKNIGDSDVKLDKEE
-539 AENTVYVNF
+539 KVLYVSF

>member
-12 VYLLLAIVPIVVS
+12 IYLLLAIAPIVVS

-36 GHFSDYGGIIFNLGL
+36 GHFSDYGEIVFNLGL

-63 YYIGLV
+63 YYIVLV

-91 LAILAYMAFITF
+91 LAMLAYMAFITF
-103 TSDIRGSCNPGYVE
+103 TSDIRGSCNPGYIASHEVA
-117 THPVIVTLDER
+117 TLDER
-128 IWAFFSF
+128 LWGFLSF

-140 TIYNFFCLIR
+140 TLYNIFCLIK

-158 IAIFCILFILFDI
+158 IILFCLVVLIFDL
-171 VMITYSLITEWDK
+171 VMIAYSLMTEWNK

-189 WFDDLYDKPISKDSL
+189 WFDDLYDKPSL
-204 ITSFFP
+204 DKVIKSFFP
-210 IPNVYGHYLYF
+210 IANVYGHYLYF
-221 GIVSLITLSFVFRK
+221 GIISLITLSFVFRK

-320 KKLIFDLWE
+320 KKLVFDLWE
-329 TFLGKRLDIIEMIPV
+329 TFLGKRLGIIDMIPV

-359 IIPRTYSYCYY
+359 IIPRTYGYYYY

-378 FMAGGVP
+378 FMAGGLP
-385 YFVFT
+385 YFIFT
-390 SILFLVVFIKLIYVA
+390 ALLFLIVFVKLIKVA
-405 KSKYKYNYLGL
+405 KRNHKYNYLGL
-416 FLVLIFT
+416 FLALLVT
-423 QSIYGLFESHVTSF
+423 QSIYGLFESHVTIF
-437 NDSTGLIL
+437 NDLTGAVLSV
-445 GIFILCIPNILA
+445 FILCIPNICA
-457 DYELN
+457 NYELN
-462 GCKYYYFNSDIQKT
+462 GRKYLYFNSEIQKT
-476 CLTLTYKQLSEFNYD
+476 CLNLSYEQLYAIAVAEDVQY
-491 NSDYVFQNIISFTRK
+491 QNIISFIQK
-506 LVFELNLNELSQF
+506 LVFEFTL
-519 VITFDSRR
+519 DSSYKFIVTYDPR
-527 RTFEHTEVKFEE
+527 VKNIGDSDVKLDKEE
-539 AENTVYVNF
+539 KVLYVSF

>member
-12 VYLLLAIVPIVVS
+12 IYLLLAIVPIVVS

-36 GHFSDYGGIIFNLGL
+36 GHFSDYGEIVFNLGL
-51 TGIILIPSLVTI
+51 TGIIVIPAVVTI

-91 LAILAYMAFITF
+91 LAMLAYMAFITF
-103 TSDIRGSCNPGYVE
+103 TSDIRGSCNPGYVASHE
-117 THPVIVTLDER
+117 VATLDER
-128 IWAFFSF
+128 LWGFLSF

-140 TIYNFFCLIR
+140 TLYNIFCLIK
-150 PVKGFKQA
+150 PVKGFKQV
-158 IAIFCILFILFDI
+158 IVLFCLVVLIFDL
-171 VMITYSLITEWDK
+171 VMIAYSLMTEWDK

-189 WFDDLYDKPISKDSL
+189 WFDDLYDKPSL
-204 ITSFFP
+204 DKVIKSFFP
-210 IPNVYGHYLYF
+210 IANVYGHYLYF
-221 GIVSLITLSFVFRK
+221 GIISLITLSFVFRK

-320 KKLIFDLWE
+320 KKLVFDLWE
-329 TFLGKRLDIIEMIPV
+329 TFLGKRLGIIDMIPV

-359 IIPRTYSYCYY
+359 IIPRTYGYYYY

-378 FMAGGVP
+378 FMAGGLP
-385 YFVFT
+385 YFIFT
-390 SILFLVVFIKLIYVA
+390 AILFLIVFVKLINVA
-405 KSKYKYNYLGL
+405 KRNHKYNYLGL
-416 FLVLIFT
+416 FLVLLVT
-423 QSIYGLFESHVTSF
+423 QSIYGLFESHVTIF
-437 NDSTGLIL
+437 NDLTGAVLSV
-445 GIFILCIPNILA
+445 FILCIPNIYA
-457 DYELN
+457 NFELN
-462 GCKYYYFNSDIQKT
+462 GRKYLYFNSEIQKT
-476 CLTLTYKQLSEFNYD
+476 CLNLSYEQLYAIVVTEDVQY
-491 NSDYVFQNIISFTRK
+491 QNIISFVQK
-506 LVFELNLNELSQF
+506 LVFEFSL
-519 VITFDSRR
+519 DSSYKFIVTYDPR
-527 RTFEHTEVKFEE
+527 VKNIGDSDVKLDREGK
-539 AENTVYVNF
+539 VLYVSF

>member
-12 VYLLLAIVPIVVS
+12 IYLLLAIVPIVVS

-36 GHFSDYGGIIFNLGL
+36 GHFSDYGEIVFNLGL
-51 TGIILIPSLVTI
+51 TGIILIPVVVTI

-91 LAILAYMAFITF
+91 LAMLAYMAFITF
-103 TSDIRGSCNPGYVE
+103 TSDIRGSCNPGYIASHEVA
-117 THPVIVTLDER
+117 TLDER
-128 IWAFFSF
+128 LWGFLSF

-140 TIYNFFCLIR
+140 TLYNIFCLIK

-158 IAIFCILFILFDI
+158 IVLFCLAVLIFDL
-171 VMITYSLITEWDK
+171 VMIAYSLMTEWDK

-189 WFDDLYDKPISKDSL
+189 WFDDLYDKPSL
-204 ITSFFP
+204 DKVIKSFFP
-210 IPNVYGHYLYF
+210 IANVYGHYLYF
-221 GIVSLITLSFVFRK
+221 GIISLITLSFVFRK
-235 YYLALF
+235 YYLAIF

-320 KKLIFDLWE
+320 KKLVFDLWE
-329 TFLGKRLDIIEMIPV
+329 TFLGKRLGIIDMIPV

-359 IIPRTYSYCYY
+359 IIPRTYGYYYY

-378 FMAGGVP
+378 FMAGGLP
-385 YFVFT
+385 YFIFT
-390 SILFLVVFIKLIYVA
+390 ALLFLIVFVKLIKVA
-405 KSKYKYNYLGL
+405 KRYHKYNYLGL
-416 FLVLIFT
+416 FLVLLVT
-423 QSIYGLFESHVTSF
+423 QSIYGLFESHVTIF
-437 NDSTGLIL
+437 NDLTGAVLSV
-445 GIFILCIPNILA
+445 FILCIPNICA
-457 DYELN
+457 NFELN
-462 GCKYYYFNSDIQKT
+462 GRKYLYFNSEIQKT
-476 CLTLTYKQLSEFNYD
+476 CLNLSYEQLYAIVVTEDLLY
-491 NSDYVFQNIISFTRK
+491 QNVISFVQK
-506 LVFELNLNELSQF
+506 LVYELSLDSSYKF
-519 VITFDSRR
+519 IVTYDSR
-527 RTFEHTEVKFEE
+527 VKNVGNTDVKLDKEE
-539 AENTVYVNF
+539 KVLYVSF

>member
-12 VYLLLAIVPIVVS
+12 IYLLLAIVPIVVS

-36 GHFSDYGGIIFNLGL
+36 GHFSDYGEIVFNLGL
-51 TGIILIPSLVTI
+51 TGIIVIPVVVTI
-63 YYIGLV
+63 YYIGLI

-84 FSYILMF
+84 FSFILMF

-103 TSDIRGSCNPGYVE
+103 TSDIRGSCNPGYVASHE
-117 THPVIVTLDER
+117 VATLDER
-128 IWAFFSF
+128 LWGFLSF

-140 TIYNFFCLIR
+140 TLYNIFYLIK
-150 PVKGFKQA
+150 PVKGFKQV
-158 IAIFCILFILFDI
+158 IVLFCLVVLIFDL
-171 VMITYSLITEWDK
+171 VMIVYSLMTEWDK

-189 WFDDLYDKPISKDSL
+189 WFDDLYDKPINKDSL

-221 GIVSLITLSFVFRK
+221 GIISLITLSFVFRK

-274 RSFKYSRILFYILT
+274 RSFKYSRVLFYILT

-293 ACLIVAFDFYGYN
+293 TCLIVAFDFYGYN

-320 KKLIFDLWE
+320 KKLVFDLWE
-329 TFLGKRLDIIEMIPV
+329 TFLGKRLGIIDMIPV

-359 IIPRTYSYCYY
+359 IIPRTYGYYYY

-378 FMAGGVP
+378 FMAGGLP
-385 YFVFT
+385 YFIFT
-390 SILFLVVFIKLIYVA
+390 AILFLIVFVKLLKVA
-405 KSKYKYNYLGL
+405 KRNHKYNYLGL
-416 FLVLIFT
+416 FLVLLVT
-423 QSIYGLFESHVTSF
+423 QSIYGLFESHVTIF
-437 NDSTGLIL
+437 NDLTGAVLSV
-445 GIFILCIPNILA
+445 FILCIPNICA
-457 DYELN
+457 NFELN
-462 GCKYYYFNSDIQKT
+462 DRKYLYFNSEIQKT
-476 CLTLTYKQLSEFNYD
+476 CLNLSYEQLYAIVVTEDVQY
-491 NSDYVFQNIISFTRK
+491 QNIISFVQK
-506 LVFELNLNELSQF
+506 LVFEFSL
-519 VITFDSRR
+519 DSSYKFIVTYDPR
-527 RTFEHTEVKFEE
+527 VKNIGDSDVKLDKEE
-539 AENTVYVNF
+539 KVLYVSF

>member
-12 VYLLLAIVPIVVS
+12 IYLLLAIVPIVVS

-36 GHFSDYGGIIFNLGL
+36 GHFSDYGEIVFNLGL
-51 TGIILIPSLVTI
+51 TGIIVIPVVVTL

-69 IFGSKSGLIKWNIQQ
+69 IFGSESGLIKWNIQQ

-91 LAILAYMAFITF
+91 LAMLAYMAFITF
-103 TSDIRGSCNPGYVE
+103 TSDIRGSCNPGYIANHEVA
-117 THPVIVTLDER
+117 TLDER
-128 IWAFFSF
+128 LWGFLSF

-140 TIYNFFCLIR
+140 TLYNIFCLIK

-158 IAIFCILFILFDI
+158 IVLFCLVVLIFDL
-171 VMITYSLITEWDK
+171 VMIAYSLATEWDK

-189 WFDDLYDKPISKDSL
+189 WFDDLYDKPSL
-204 ITSFFP
+204 DKVIKSFFP
-210 IPNVYGHYLYF
+210 IANVYGHYLYF
-221 GIVSLITLSFVFRK
+221 GIISLITLSFVFRK
-235 YYLALF
+235 YFLALF

-274 RSFKYSRILFYILT
+274 RSFKYSRTLFYILT

-293 ACLIVAFDFYGYN
+293 ACLIVTFDFYGYN

-329 TFLGKRLDIIEMIPV
+329 TFLGKRLGIIDMIPV
-344 TTNNIIFGFGYGNQF
+344 TINNIIFGFGYGNQF
-359 IIPRTYSYCYY
+359 IIPRTYGYFYY

-378 FMAGGVP
+378 FMAGGLP
-385 YFVFT
+385 YFIFT
-390 SILFLVVFIKLIYVA
+390 AVLFLIVFVKLIKVA
-405 KSKYKYNYLGL
+405 KRNHKYNYLGL
-416 FLVLIFT
+416 FLVLVVT
-423 QSIYGLFESHVTSF
+423 QSIYGLFESHVTIF
-437 NDSTGLIL
+437 NDLTGAVLSV
-445 GIFILCIPNILA
+445 FILCIPNICA
-457 DYELN
+457 NFELN
-462 GCKYYYFNSDIQKT
+462 GRKYLYFNSEIQKT
-476 CLTLTYKQLSEFNYD
+476 CLNLSYEQLYAIVVTD
-491 NSDYVFQNIISFTRK
+491 DLLYQNVISFVQK
-506 LVFELNLNELSQF
+506 LVFELSLDSSYKFIVTYDQRVKNIGDSDVKLDNEEKVL
-519 VITFDSRR
+519 
-527 RTFEHTEVKFEE
+527 
-539 AENTVYVNF
+539 YVSF

>member
-12 VYLLLAIVPIVVS
+12 IYLLLAIVPIVVS

-36 GHFSDYGGIIFNLGL
+36 GHFTDYGEIVFNLGL
-51 TGIILIPSLVTI
+51 TGIIVIPVVVTL

-103 TSDIRGSCNPGYVE
+103 TSDIRGSCNPGYIANHEVA
-117 THPVIVTLDER
+117 TLDER
-128 IWAFFSF
+128 LWGFLAF

-140 TIYNFFCLIR
+140 TLYNIFCLIK

-158 IAIFCILFILFDI
+158 IVLFCLVVLIFDL
-171 VMITYSLITEWDK
+171 VMIAYSLVTEWDK

-189 WFDDLYDKPISKDSL
+189 WFDDLYDKPSL
-204 ITSFFP
+204 DKVIKSFFP
-210 IPNVYGHYLYF
+210 IANVYGHYLYF
-221 GIVSLITLSFVFRK
+221 GIISLITLSFVFRK

-329 TFLGKRLDIIEMIPV
+329 TFLGKRLGIIDMIPV

-359 IIPRTYSYCYY
+359 IIPRTYGYYYY

-378 FMAGGVP
+378 FMAGGLP
-385 YFVFT
+385 YFIFT
-390 SILFLVVFIKLIYVA
+390 AVLFLIVFVKLIKVA
-405 KSKYKYNYLGL
+405 KRNHKYNYLGL
-416 FLVLIFT
+416 FLVLVVT
-423 QSIYGLFESHVTSF
+423 QSIYGLFESHVTIF
-437 NDSTGLIL
+437 NDLTGAVLSV
-445 GIFILCIPNILA
+445 FILCIPNICA
-457 DYELN
+457 NYELN
-462 GCKYYYFNSDIQKT
+462 GRKYLYFNSEIQKT
-476 CLTLTYKQLSEFNYD
+476 CLNLSYEQLYASVVTDDLLY
-491 NSDYVFQNIISFTRK
+491 QNVISFVQK
-506 LVFELNLNELSQF
+506 LVFELSLDSSYKFIVAYDQKVKNIGDSDVKLDNEEKVL
-519 VITFDSRR
+519 
-527 RTFEHTEVKFEE
+527 
-539 AENTVYVNF
+539 YVSF

>member
-12 VYLLLAIVPIVVS
+12 IYLLLAIVPIVVS

-36 GHFSDYGGIIFNLGL
+36 GHFSDYGEIVFNLGL
-51 TGIILIPSLVTI
+51 TGIIVIPVVVTL

-91 LAILAYMAFITF
+91 LTILAYMAFITF
-103 TSDIRGSCNPGYVE
+103 TSDIRGSCNPGYVGNHE
-117 THPVIVTLDER
+117 VATLDER
-128 IWAFFSF
+128 LRGFLSF

-140 TIYNFFCLIR
+140 TLYNIFCLIK

-158 IAIFCILFILFDI
+158 IVLFCLVVLIFDL
-171 VMITYSLITEWDK
+171 VMIAYSLATEWDK

-189 WFDDLYDKPISKDSL
+189 WFDDLYDKPSL
-204 ITSFFP
+204 DKVIKSFFP
-210 IPNVYGHYLYF
+210 IANVYGHYLYF
-221 GIVSLITLSFVFRK
+221 GIISLVTLSFVFRK

-293 ACLIVAFDFYGYN
+293 GCLIVAFDFYGYN

-320 KKLIFDLWE
+320 KKLIFDLRE
-329 TFLGKRLDIIEMIPV
+329 TFLGKRLGIIDMIPV

-359 IIPRTYSYCYY
+359 IIPRTYGYYYY

-378 FMAGGVP
+378 FMAGGLP
-385 YFVFT
+385 YFIFT
-390 SILFLVVFIKLIYVA
+390 AILFLIVFVKLIKVA
-405 KSKYKYNYLGL
+405 KRYHKYNYLGL
-416 FLVLIFT
+416 FLVLVVT
-423 QSIYGLFESHVTSF
+423 QSIYGLFESHVTIF
-437 NDSTGLIL
+437 NDLTGALL
-445 GIFILCIPNILA
+445 SVFILCIPNVCA
-457 DYELN
+457 NFELN
-462 GCKYYYFNSDIQKT
+462 GRKYLYFNSEIQKT
-476 CLTLTYKQLSEFNYD
+476 CLNLSYEQLYAIVVTD
-491 NSDYVFQNIISFTRK
+491 DLLYQNVISFVQK
-506 LVFELNLNELSQF
+506 LVFELSLDSSYKFIVTYDQKVKNIGDSDVKLDNEEKVL
-519 VITFDSRR
+519 
-527 RTFEHTEVKFEE
+527 
-539 AENTVYVNF
+539 YVSF

>member
-12 VYLLLAIVPIVVS
+12 IYLLLVIVPIVVS

-36 GHFSDYGGIIFNLGL
+36 GHFSDYGEIVFNLGL
-51 TGIILIPSLVTI
+51 TGIILIPSLVTL

-91 LAILAYMAFITF
+91 LAMLAYMAFITF
-103 TSDIRGSCNPGYVE
+103 TSDIRGSCNPGYVASHE
-117 THPVIVTLDER
+117 VATLDER
-128 IWAFFSF
+128 LWGFLSF

-140 TIYNFFCLIR
+140 TLYNIFCLIK

-158 IAIFCILFILFDI
+158 IVLFCLVVLIFDL
-171 VMITYSLITEWDK
+171 VMIAYSLMTEWDK

-189 WFDDLYDKPISKDSL
+189 WFDDLYDKPSL
-204 ITSFFP
+204 DKVIKSFFP
-210 IPNVYGHYLYF
+210 IANVYGHYLYF
-221 GIVSLITLSFVFRK
+221 GIISLITLSFVFRK

-320 KKLIFDLWE
+320 KKLVFDLWE
-329 TFLGKRLDIIEMIPV
+329 AFLGKRLGIIDMIPV

-359 IIPRTYSYCYY
+359 IIPRTYGYYYY

-378 FMAGGVP
+378 FMAGGLP
-385 YFVFT
+385 YFIFAA
-390 SILFLVVFIKLIYVA
+390 ILFLIVFIKLIKVA
-405 KSKYKYNYLGL
+405 KRNRKYNYLGL
-416 FLVLIFT
+416 FLVLLVT
-423 QSIYGLFESHVTSF
+423 QSIYGLFESHVTIF
-437 NDSTGLIL
+437 NDLTGAVLSV
-445 GIFILCIPNILA
+445 FILCIPNICA
-457 DYELN
+457 NFELN
-462 GCKYYYFNSDIQKT
+462 GHKCLYFNSEIQKT
-476 CLTLTYKQLSEFNYD
+476 CLNLTYEQLYAIVATEDLLY
-491 NSDYVFQNIISFTRK
+491 QNVISFVQK
-506 LVFELNLNELSQF
+506 LVFELSL
-519 VITFDSRR
+519 DSSYKFIV
-527 RTFEHTEVKFEE
+527 TYDSKVKNVGNTDVKLDKEE
-539 AENTVYVNF
+539 KVLYVSF

>member
-12 VYLLLAIVPIVVS
+12 IYLLLAIVPIVVS

-36 GHFSDYGGIIFNLGL
+36 GHFSDYGEIVFNLGL
-51 TGIILIPSLVTI
+51 TGIIVIPIVVTI

-91 LAILAYMAFITF
+91 LAMLAYMAFITF
-103 TSDIRGSCNPGYVE
+103 TSDIRGSCNPGYVANHE
-117 THPVIVTLDER
+117 VATLDER
-128 IWAFFSF
+128 LWGFLSF

-140 TIYNFFCLIR
+140 TLYNIFCLIK

-158 IAIFCILFILFDI
+158 IVLFCLVVLVFDL
-171 VMITYSLITEWDK
+171 VMIAYSLVTEWDK

-189 WFDDLYDKPISKDSL
+189 WFDDLYDKPSL
-204 ITSFFP
+204 DKVIKSFFP
-210 IPNVYGHYLYF
+210 IANVYGHYLYF
-221 GIVSLITLSFVFRK
+221 GIISLITLSFVFRK

-274 RSFKYSRILFYILT
+274 RSFKYTRILFYILT
-288 GVIVL
+288 GVVVL

-306 FIKFEMENGSEVSL
+306 FIKFETENGSEVSL
-320 KKLIFDLWE
+320 KKLVFDLWE
-329 TFLGKRLDIIEMIPV
+329 DFLGRRLGIIDMIPV

-359 IIPRTYSYCYY
+359 IIPRTYGYYYY

-378 FMAGGVP
+378 FMAGGLP
-385 YFVFT
+385 YFIFT
-390 SILFLVVFIKLIYVA
+390 AILFLIVFVKLLKVA
-405 KSKYKYNYLGL
+405 KRNRKYNYLGL
-416 FLVLIFT
+416 FLVLLVT
-423 QSIYGLFESHVTSF
+423 QSIYGLFESHVTIF
-437 NDSTGLIL
+437 NDLTGAVLSV
-445 GIFILCIPNILA
+445 FILCIPNICA
-457 DYELN
+457 NFELN
-462 GCKYYYFNSDIQKT
+462 GRKYLYFNSEIQKT
-476 CLTLTYKQLSEFNYD
+476 CLNLSYEQLYAIVVTEDAQY
-491 NSDYVFQNIISFTRK
+491 QNVISFVRK
-506 LVFELNLNELSQF
+506 LVFELAL
-519 VITFDSRR
+519 DSSYKFIVTYDPR
-527 RTFEHTEVKFEE
+527 VKNIGDSDVKLDKEE
-539 AENTVYVNF
+539 KVLYVSF

>member
-12 VYLLLAIVPIVVS
+12 IYLLLAIVPIVVS

-36 GHFSDYGGIIFNLGL
+36 GHFSDYGEIVFNLGL
-51 TGIILIPSLVTI
+51 TGIIVIPVVVTI

-84 FSYILMF
+84 FSYILIF

-103 TSDIRGSCNPGYVE
+103 TSDIRGSCNPGYVANHE
-117 THPVIVTLDER
+117 VATLDER
-128 IWAFFSF
+128 LWGFLSF

-140 TIYNFFCLIR
+140 SLYNIFCLIK

-158 IAIFCILFILFDI
+158 IVLFCLVVLIFDL
-171 VMITYSLITEWDK
+171 VMIAYSLMTEWDK

-189 WFDDLYDKPISKDSL
+189 WFDDLYDKPSL
-204 ITSFFP
+204 DKVIKSFFP
-210 IPNVYGHYLYF
+210 IANVYGHYLYF
-221 GIVSLITLSFVFRK
+221 GIISLITLSFVFRK

-320 KKLIFDLWE
+320 KKLVFDLWE
-329 TFLGKRLDIIEMIPV
+329 TFLGKRLGIIDMIPV

-359 IIPRTYSYCYY
+359 IIPRTYGYYYY

-378 FMAGGVP
+378 FMAGGLP
-385 YFVFT
+385 YFIFT
-390 SILFLVVFIKLIYVA
+390 AILFLIVFVKLLKVA
-405 KSKYKYNYLGL
+405 KRYHKYNYLGL
-416 FLVLIFT
+416 FLVLLVT
-423 QSIYGLFESHVTSF
+423 QSIYGLFESHVTIF
-437 NDSTGLIL
+437 NDLTGSVLSV
-445 GIFILCIPNILA
+445 FILCIPNICA
-457 DYELN
+457 NFELN
-462 GCKYYYFNSDIQKT
+462 GRKYLYFNSEIQKT
-476 CLTLTYKQLSEFNYD
+476 CLNLSYEQLYTIAVTEDVQY
-491 NSDYVFQNIISFTRK
+491 QNVISFVQK
-506 LVFELNLNELSQF
+506 LVFEFSL
-519 VITFDSRR
+519 DSSYKFIVTYDPR
-527 RTFEHTEVKFEE
+527 VKNIGDSDVKLDKEE
-539 AENTVYVNF
+539 KVLYVSF

>member
-12 VYLLLAIVPIVVS
+12 IYLLLAIVPIVVS

-36 GHFSDYGGIIFNLGL
+36 GHFSDYGEIVFNLGL
-51 TGIILIPSLVTI
+51 TGIIVIPVVVTI

-91 LAILAYMAFITF
+91 LAMLAYMVFITF
-103 TSDIRGSCNPGYVE
+103 TSDIRGSCNPGYIASHEVA
-117 THPVIVTLDER
+117 TLDER
-128 IWAFFSF
+128 LWGFLSF

-140 TIYNFFCLIR
+140 TLYNIFCLIK

-158 IAIFCILFILFDI
+158 IILFCLVVLIFDL
-171 VMITYSLITEWDK
+171 VMIAYSLMTEWDK

-189 WFDDLYDKPISKDSL
+189 WFDDLYDKPSL
-204 ITSFFP
+204 DKVIKSFFP
-210 IPNVYGHYLYF
+210 IANVYGHYLYF
-221 GIVSLITLSFVFRK
+221 GIISLITLSFVFRK
-235 YYLALF
+235 YCLALF

-320 KKLIFDLWE
+320 KKLVFDLWE
-329 TFLGKRLDIIEMIPV
+329 TFLGKRLGIIDMIPV

-359 IIPRTYSYCYY
+359 IIPRTYGYYYY

-378 FMAGGVP
+378 FMAGGLP
-385 YFVFT
+385 YFIFT
-390 SILFLVVFIKLIYVA
+390 AVLFLIVFVKLIKVA
-405 KSKYKYNYLGL
+405 KRNHKYNYLGL
-416 FLVLIFT
+416 FLVLLVT
-423 QSIYGLFESHVTSF
+423 QSIYGLFESHVTIF
-437 NDSTGLIL
+437 NDLTGAVLSV
-445 GIFILCIPNILA
+445 FILCIPNICA
-457 DYELN
+457 NFELN
-462 GCKYYYFNSDIQKT
+462 GHKYLYFNSEIQKT
-476 CLTLTYKQLSEFNYD
+476 CLNLTYEQLYAIVVTEDLLY
-491 NSDYVFQNIISFTRK
+491 QNVISFVQK
-506 LVFELNLNELSQF
+506 LVYELSL
-519 VITFDSRR
+519 DSSYKFIV
-527 RTFEHTEVKFEE
+527 TYDSKVKNVGNTDVKLDKEE
-539 AENTVYVNF
+539 KVLYVSF

>member
-12 VYLLLAIVPIVVS
+12 IYLLLAIVPIVVS

-36 GHFSDYGGIIFNLGL
+36 GHFSDYGEIVFNLGL
-51 TGIILIPSLVTI
+51 TGIILIPIVVTI

-91 LAILAYMAFITF
+91 LAMLAYMAFITF
-103 TSDIRGSCNPGYVE
+103 TSDIRGSCNPGYVANHE
-117 THPVIVTLDER
+117 VATLDER
-128 IWAFFSF
+128 LWGFLSF

-140 TIYNFFCLIR
+140 TLYNIFCLIK
-150 PVKGFKQA
+150 PVKGFKQVVVLFCLVVL
-158 IAIFCILFILFDI
+158 IFDF
-171 VMITYSLITEWDK
+171 VMIAYSLMTEWDK

-189 WFDDLYDKPISKDSL
+189 WFDDLYNKPVFDKIIK
-204 ITSFFP
+204 SFFP
-210 IPNVYGHYLYF
+210 IPNVYGHYIYF
-221 GIVSLITLSFVFRK
+221 GIISLITLSFVFRK

-268 FIYLWI
+268 FVYLWI

-329 TFLGKRLDIIEMIPV
+329 TFLGKRLGIIDMIPV
-344 TTNNIIFGFGYGNQF
+344 TTNNIIFGFGYGIQF
-359 IIPRTYSYCYY
+359 IIPRTYGYYYY

-378 FMAGGVP
+378 FMAGGLP

-390 SILFLVVFIKLIYVA
+390 AVLFLIVFVKLIKVA
-405 KSKYKYNYLGL
+405 KRYHKYNYLGL
-416 FLVLIFT
+416 FLVLLVT
-423 QSIYGLFESHVTSF
+423 QSIYGLFESHVTIF
-437 NDSTGLIL
+437 NDLTGAVLSV
-445 GIFILCIPNILA
+445 FILCIPNIYA
-457 DYELN
+457 NFELN
-462 GCKYYYFNSDIQKT
+462 GRKYLYFNSEIQKT
-476 CLTLTYKQLSEFNYD
+476 CLNLSYEQLYAIVVTEDVQY
-491 NSDYVFQNIISFTRK
+491 QNIISFVQK
-506 LVFELNLNELSQF
+506 LVFEFSL
-519 VITFDSRR
+519 DSSYKFIVTYDPR
-527 RTFEHTEVKFEE
+527 VKNIGDSDVKLDKEE
-539 AENTVYVNF
+539 KVLYVSF

>member
-12 VYLLLAIVPIVVS
+12 IYLLLAIVPIVVS

-36 GHFSDYGGIIFNLGL
+36 GHFSDYGEIVFNLGF
-51 TGIILIPSLVTI
+51 TGIIVIPVVVTI

-103 TSDIRGSCNPGYVE
+103 TSDIRGSCNPGYVTSHE
-117 THPVIVTLDER
+117 VATFEER
-128 IWAFFSF
+128 LWGFFSF

-140 TIYNFFCLIR
+140 TLYNIFCLIK
-150 PVKGFKQA
+150 PVKGFKQV
-158 IAIFCILFILFDI
+158 IVLFCLVVLIFDL
-171 VMITYSLITEWDK
+171 VMIAYSLMTEWDK

-189 WFDDLYDKPISKDSL
+189 WFDDLYDKPSL
-204 ITSFFP
+204 DKVIKSFFP
-210 IPNVYGHYLYF
+210 IANVYGHYLYF
-221 GIVSLITLSFVFRK
+221 GIISLITLSFVFRK

-274 RSFKYSRILFYILT
+274 RSFKYSRTLFYILT

-320 KKLIFDLWE
+320 KKLVFDLWE
-329 TFLGKRLDIIEMIPV
+329 TFLGKRLGIIDMIPV

-359 IIPRTYSYCYY
+359 IIPRTYGYYYY

-378 FMAGGVP
+378 FMAGGLP
-385 YFVFT
+385 YFIFT
-390 SILFLVVFIKLIYVA
+390 AVLFLIVFVKLIKVA
-405 KSKYKYNYLGL
+405 KRYHKYNYLGL
-416 FLVLIFT
+416 FLVLLVT
-423 QSIYGLFESHVTSF
+423 QSIYGLFESHVTIF
-437 NDSTGLIL
+437 NDLTGAVLSV
-445 GIFILCIPNILA
+445 FILCIPNICA
-457 DYELN
+457 NFELN
-462 GCKYYYFNSDIQKT
+462 GRKYLYFNSEIQKT
-476 CLTLTYKQLSEFNYD
+476 CLNLSYEQLYAIVVTEDLLY
-491 NSDYVFQNIISFTRK
+491 QNVISFVQK
-506 LVFELNLNELSQF
+506 LVYELSLDSSYKF
-519 VITFDSRR
+519 IVTYDSR
-527 RTFEHTEVKFEE
+527 VKNVGNTDVKLDKEE
-539 AENTVYVNF
+539 KVLYVSF

>member
-12 VYLLLAIVPIVVS
+12 IYLLLAIVPIVVS

-36 GHFSDYGGIIFNLGL
+36 GHFSDYGEIVFNLGL
-51 TGIILIPSLVTI
+51 TGIILVPVVVTI

-91 LAILAYMAFITF
+91 LAMLAYMAFITF
-103 TSDIRGSCNPGYVE
+103 TSDIRGSCNPGYVASHE
-117 THPVIVTLDER
+117 VATLNER
-128 IWAFFSF
+128 LWGFLSF

-140 TIYNFFCLIR
+140 TLYNIFCLIK
-150 PVKGFKQA
+150 PVKGFKQT
-158 IAIFCILFILFDI
+158 IILFCLVVLIFDL
-171 VMITYSLITEWDK
+171 VMIAYSLMTEWDK

-189 WFDDLYDKPISKDSL
+189 WFDDLYDKPSL
-204 ITSFFP
+204 DKVIKSFFP
-210 IPNVYGHYLYF
+210 IANVYGHYLYF
-221 GIVSLITLSFVFRK
+221 GIISLITLSFVFRK

-288 GVIVL
+288 GVMVL

-320 KKLIFDLWE
+320 KKLVFDLWE
-329 TFLGKRLDIIEMIPV
+329 TFLGKRLGIIDMIPV

-359 IIPRTYSYCYY
+359 IIPRTYGYYYY

-378 FMAGGVP
+378 FMAGGLP
-385 YFVFT
+385 YFIFT
-390 SILFLVVFIKLIYVA
+390 AVLFLIVFVKLIKVA
-405 KSKYKYNYLGL
+405 KRNHKYNYLGL
-416 FLVLIFT
+416 FLVLVVT
-423 QSIYGLFESHVTSF
+423 QSIYGLFESHVTIF
-437 NDSTGLIL
+437 NDLTGAVLSV
-445 GIFILCIPNILA
+445 FILCIPNICA
-457 DYELN
+457 NYELN
-462 GCKYYYFNSDIQKT
+462 GRKYLYFNSEIQKT
-476 CLTLTYKQLSEFNYD
+476 CLNLSYEQLYAIVVTD
-491 NSDYVFQNIISFTRK
+491 DLLYQNVISFVQK
-506 LVFELNLNELSQF
+506 LVFELSLDSSYKFIVTYDQKAKNIGDSDVKLDNEEKVL
-519 VITFDSRR
+519 
-527 RTFEHTEVKFEE
+527 
-539 AENTVYVNF
+539 YVSF

>member
-12 VYLLLAIVPIVVS
+12 IYLLLAIVPIVVS

-36 GHFSDYGGIIFNLGL
+36 GHFSDYGEIVFNLGL
-51 TGIILIPSLVTI
+51 TGIIVIPVVVTI
-63 YYIGLV
+63 YYIALV

-91 LAILAYMAFITF
+91 LAMLAYMAFITF
-103 TSDIRGSCNPGYVE
+103 TSDIRGSCNPGYVASHE
-117 THPVIVTLDER
+117 VATLDESL
-128 IWAFFSF
+128 WGFLSF

-140 TIYNFFCLIR
+140 TLYNIFCLIK

-158 IAIFCILFILFDI
+158 IVLFCLVVLIFDF
-171 VMITYSLITEWDK
+171 VMIAYSLMTEWDK

-189 WFDDLYDKPISKDSL
+189 WFDDLYDKPSL
-204 ITSFFP
+204 DKVIKSFFP
-210 IPNVYGHYLYF
+210 IANVYGHYLYF
-221 GIVSLITLSFVFRK
+221 GIISLITLSFVFRK

-293 ACLIVAFDFYGYN
+293 ACLIVVFDFYGYN

-320 KKLIFDLWE
+320 KKLVFDLWE
-329 TFLGKRLDIIEMIPV
+329 TFLGKRLGIIDMIPV

-359 IIPRTYSYCYY
+359 IIPRTYGYYYY

-378 FMAGGVP
+378 FMAGGLP
-385 YFVFT
+385 YFIFT
-390 SILFLVVFIKLIYVA
+390 AILFLIVFVKLIKVA
-405 KSKYKYNYLGL
+405 KRYHKYNYLGL
-416 FLVLIFT
+416 FLVLLVT
-423 QSIYGLFESHVTSF
+423 QSIYGLFESHVTIF
-437 NDSTGLIL
+437 NDLTGAVLSV
-445 GIFILCIPNILA
+445 FILCIPNICA
-457 DYELN
+457 NFELN
-462 GCKYYYFNSDIQKT
+462 GRKYLYFNSEIQKT
-476 CLTLTYKQLSEFNYD
+476 CLNLSYEQLYAIVVTEDLLY
-491 NSDYVFQNIISFTRK
+491 QNVISFVQK
-506 LVFELNLNELSQF
+506 LVYELSLDSSYKF
-519 VITFDSRR
+519 IVTYDSR
-527 RTFEHTEVKFEE
+527 VKNVGNTDVKLDKEE
-539 AENTVYVNF
+539 KVLYVSF

>member
-12 VYLLLAIVPIVVS
+12 IYLLLAIVPIVVS

-36 GHFSDYGGIIFNLGL
+36 GHFSDYGEIVFNLGL
-51 TGIILIPSLVTI
+51 TGIILIPVVVTI

-91 LAILAYMAFITF
+91 LAMLAYMAFITF
-103 TSDIRGSCNPGYVE
+103 TSDIRGSCNPGYVASHE
-117 THPVIVTLDER
+117 VATLDER
-128 IWAFFSF
+128 LWGFLSF

-140 TIYNFFCLIR
+140 TLYNIFCLIK

-158 IAIFCILFILFDI
+158 IVLFCLVVLVFDL
-171 VMITYSLITEWDK
+171 VMIVYSLMTEWDK

-189 WFDDLYDKPISKDSL
+189 WFDDLYDKPSL
-204 ITSFFP
+204 DKVIKSFFP
-210 IPNVYGHYLYF
+210 IANVYGHYLYF
-221 GIVSLITLSFVFRK
+221 GIISLITLSFVFRK

-320 KKLIFDLWE
+320 KKLVFDLWE
-329 TFLGKRLDIIEMIPV
+329 TFLGKRLGIIDM
-344 TTNNIIFGFGYGNQF
+344 T
-359 IIPRTYSYCYY
+359 
-370 FHNAVYEI
+370 
-378 FMAGGVP
+378 
-385 YFVFT
+385 
-390 SILFLVVFIKLIYVA
+390 
-405 KSKYKYNYLGL
+405 L
-416 FLVLIFT
+416 FLVLVMAIN
-423 QSIYGLFESHVTSF
+423 LSF
-437 NDSTGLIL
+437 LEHMVIT
-445 GIFILCIPNILA
+445 
-457 DYELN
+457 
-462 GCKYYYFNSDIQKT
+462 
-476 CLTLTYKQLSEFNYD
+476 
-491 NSDYVFQNIISFTRK
+491 IISIMQFMK
-506 LVFELNLNELSQF
+506 SLWPEVFHILYLLLF
-519 VITFDSRR
+519 YF
-527 RTFEHTEVKFEE
+527 
-539 AENTVYVNF
+539 
-548 K
+548 

>member
-12 VYLLLAIVPIVVS
+12 IYLLLAIVPIVVS

-36 GHFSDYGGIIFNLGL
+36 GNFSDYGEIVFNLGL
-51 TGIILIPSLVTI
+51 TGIITIPVVVTI

-91 LAILAYMAFITF
+91 LAMLAYMAFITF

-117 THPVIVTLDER
+117 THPDMVTLDER

-150 PVKGFKQA
+150 PVKGFKQV
-158 IAIFCILFILFDI
+158 IAIFCILIILFDI
-171 VMITYSLITEWDK
+171 VMIAYSLITEWDK

-189 WFDDLYDKPISKDSL
+189 WFDDLYDKDYSKV
-204 ITSFFP
+204 IKSFFT
-210 IPNVYGHYLYF
+210 INNVFGHYTYF
-221 GIVSLITLSFVFRK
+221 GIVALVTLSFVFRK
-235 YYLALF
+235 YYLVIF
-241 SLLLLPFI
+241 SFLLLPFVL
-249 FYSNCRI
+249 FSNSRI
-256 ALVGSFVLYGCY
+256 ALVGTFVLYGAY
-268 FIYLWI
+268 FVYLWI
-274 RSFKYSRILFYILT
+274 RSFKYCRIIFYILT
-288 GVIVL
+288 G
-293 ACLIVAFDFYGYN
+293 LIILGIIIILIDFNVYN
-306 FIKFEMENGSEVSL
+306 FIKFEMENGTEVSL
-320 KKLIFDLWE
+320 KKVFLDLRNS
-329 TFLGKRLDIIEMIPV
+329 FVNKRLSIIRDIPV
-344 TTNNIIFGFGYGNQF
+344 TLDNVFFGFGYGLQF
-359 IIPRTYSYCYY
+359 IIPRTYAYCYY
-370 FHNAVYEI
+370 FHNSVYEI

-390 SILFLVVFIKLIYVA
+390 SIIFLIVFIKLIYVA
-405 KSKYKYNYLGL
+405 KTKRKYNYLGL

-423 QSIYGLFESHVTSF
+423 QSVYGLFESHVASF

-445 GIFILCIPNILA
+445 GVYILCIPNLLA

-476 CLTLTYKQLSEFNYD
+476 CLTLTCKELFESNYD

-527 RTFEHTEVKFEE
+527 RTFEHTEVKFEK
-539 AENTVYVNF
+539 AENKVYVNF

>member
-12 VYLLLAIVPIVVS
+12 IYLLLAIVPIVVS

-36 GHFSDYGGIIFNLGL
+36 GHFSDYGEIVFNLGL
-51 TGIILIPSLVTI
+51 TGIVLIPSLVTL

-91 LAILAYMAFITF
+91 LAMLAYMAFITF
-103 TSDIRGSCNPGYVE
+103 TSDIRGSCNPGYIANHEVA
-117 THPVIVTLDER
+117 TLDER
-128 IWAFFSF
+128 LWGFLSF

-140 TIYNFFCLIR
+140 TLYNIFCLIK

-158 IAIFCILFILFDI
+158 IILFCLVVLIFDL
-171 VMITYSLITEWDK
+171 VMIAYSLMTECDK

-189 WFDDLYDKPISKDSL
+189 WFDDLYDKPSL
-204 ITSFFP
+204 DKVIKSFFP
-210 IPNVYGHYLYF
+210 IANVYGHYLYF
-221 GIVSLITLSFVFRK
+221 GIISLITLSFVFRK

-320 KKLIFDLWE
+320 KKLVFDLWE
-329 TFLGKRLDIIEMIPV
+329 TFLGKRLGIIDMIPV

-359 IIPRTYSYCYY
+359 IIPRTYGYYYY

-378 FMAGGVP
+378 FMAGGFP
-385 YFVFT
+385 YFIFT
-390 SILFLVVFIKLIYVA
+390 AILFLIVFVKLIKVA
-405 KSKYKYNYLGL
+405 KRNHKYNYLGL
-416 FLVLIFT
+416 FLALLVT
-423 QSIYGLFESHVTSF
+423 QSIYGLFESHVTIF
-437 NDSTGLIL
+437 NDLTGAVLSV
-445 GIFILCIPNILA
+445 FILCIPNICA
-457 DYELN
+457 NYELN
-462 GCKYYYFNSDIQKT
+462 GRKYLYFNSEIQKT
-476 CLTLTYKQLSEFNYD
+476 CLNLSYEQLYAIAVAEDVQY
-491 NSDYVFQNIISFTRK
+491 QNIISFVQK
-506 LVFELNLNELSQF
+506 LVFEFSL
-519 VITFDSRR
+519 DSSYKFIVTYDPR
-527 RTFEHTEVKFEE
+527 VKNIGDSDVKLDKEE
-539 AENTVYVNF
+539 KVLYVSF

>member
-12 VYLLLAIVPIVVS
+12 IYLLLAIVPIVVS

-36 GHFSDYGGIIFNLGL
+36 GHFSDYGEIVFNLGL

-91 LAILAYMAFITF
+91 LVMLAYMAFITF
-103 TSDIRGSCNPGYVE
+103 TSDIRGSCNPGYIASHEVA
-117 THPVIVTLDER
+117 TLDER
-128 IWAFFSF
+128 LWGFLSF

-140 TIYNFFCLIR
+140 TLYNIFCLIK

-158 IAIFCILFILFDI
+158 IILFCLVVLVFDL
-171 VMITYSLITEWDK
+171 VMIAYSLMTEWDK

-189 WFDDLYDKPISKDSL
+189 WFDDLYDKPSL
-204 ITSFFP
+204 DKVIKSFFP
-210 IPNVYGHYLYF
+210 IANVYGHYLYF
-221 GIVSLITLSFVFRK
+221 GIISLITLSFVFRK

-320 KKLIFDLWE
+320 KKLVFDLWE
-329 TFLGKRLDIIEMIPV
+329 TFLGKRLGIIDMIPV
-344 TTNNIIFGFGYGNQF
+344 TINNIIFGFGYGNQF
-359 IIPRTYSYCYY
+359 IIPRTYGYYYY

-378 FMAGGVP
+378 FMAGGLP
-385 YFVFT
+385 YFIFT
-390 SILFLVVFIKLIYVA
+390 AILFLTVFVKLIKVA
-405 KSKYKYNYLGL
+405 KRNHKYNYLGL
-416 FLVLIFT
+416 FLVLLVT
-423 QSIYGLFESHVTSF
+423 QSIYGLFESHVTIF
-437 NDSTGLIL
+437 NDLTGTVLSV
-445 GIFILCIPNILA
+445 FILCIPNICA
-457 DYELN
+457 NFELN
-462 GCKYYYFNSDIQKT
+462 DHKYLYFNSEIQKT
-476 CLTLTYKQLSEFNYD
+476 CLNLSYEQLYAIAVTEDVQY
-491 NSDYVFQNIISFTRK
+491 QNVISFVQK
-506 LVFELNLNELSQF
+506 LVFEFSL
-519 VITFDSRR
+519 DSSYKFIVTYDPR
-527 RTFEHTEVKFEE
+527 VKNIGDSDVKLDKEE
-539 AENTVYVNF
+539 KVLYVSF